1 MAEILVKVRVTPR
14 AKRARVELAGDLSLR
29 VYVTAAPERGKANEA
44 VISLLAKRLG
54 IAKRQIQ
61 IERGH
66 RTRDKVILIEGME
79 SKELAER
86 LG

>member
-1 MAEILVKVRVTPR
+1 MEELRVKVRVTSR
-14 AKRARVELAGDLSLR
+14 ANRARVELAGDLSLR
-29 VYVTAAPERGKANEA
+29 VYVTAPPERGKANEA
-44 VISLLAKRLG
+44 AISLLAKRLG
-54 IAKRQIQ
+54 IANRQIQ

-66 RTRDKVILIEGME
+66 RTRDKVMLIEGME